1 LTDEQVSALVA
12 SNVTRVDDLSFDGGV
27 DVVVQG
33 TSFLSTHTPAQIAT
47 LFDPSADV
55 TVAFGADL
63 DPILLLGTQAAR
75 DAAFDA
81 VVSKLQ
87 ASNVD
92 TIEFTGAQISQLVSA
107 GITINA
113 PSSDPLEVVVNGT
126 SFLSSSSSSLST
138 LFGDAD
144 VNVTVRLQDQ
154 DVNAVLAAGD
164 LNTTATKLVA
174 AGVDAVELDIN
185 HTLQL
190 ADAGLQFNT
199 GNNLDVTVQ
208 GTHFLDVSSEPG
220 VASLFSGPPAVGT
233 VSQLFPGGHNTPPL
247 PPFPSPPG
255 AQAVTSLDQ
264 GLAPLA
270 AGASSVSTELAQ
282 VLSQVDSLT
291 DALATAGYAQLGSNL
306 ELLATLSEIGFG
318 PDATV
323 DTSLSDLMS
332 VLARDGSAGM
342 GLAGVLTAS
351 AAGSSSSL
359 LEGLSGGLVS
369 DGWELVPAGDA
380 MPAMSVDPAALL
392 AQLTQT
398 GGGVTLLGGTEAV
411 PADPF
416 DPFNQHQKG

>member
-1 LTDEQVSALVA
+1 
-12 SNVTRVDDLSFDGGV
+12 
-27 DVVVQG
+27 
-33 TSFLSTHTPAQIAT
+33 
-47 LFDPSADV
+47 
-55 TVAFGADL
+55 
-63 DPILLLGTQAAR
+63 
-75 DAAFDA
+75 
-81 VVSKLQ
+81 
-87 ASNVD
+87 
-92 TIEFTGAQISQLVSA
+92 
-107 GITINA
+107 
-113 PSSDPLEVVVNGT
+113 
-126 SFLSSSSSSLST
+126 
-138 LFGDAD
+138 
-144 VNVTVRLQDQ
+144 
-154 DVNAVLAAGD
+154 
-164 LNTTATKLVA
+164 
-174 AGVDAVELDIN
+174 
-185 HTLQL
+185 
-190 ADAGLQFNT
+190 
-199 GNNLDVTVQ
+199 
-208 GTHFLDVSSEPG
+208 
-220 VASLFSGPPAVGT
+220 
-233 VSQLFPGGHNTPPL
+233 
-247 PPFPSPPG
+247 
-255 AQAVTSLDQ
+255 
-264 GLAPLA
+264 
-270 AGASSVSTELAQ
+270 VSTELAQ